1 MIRVAISTAE
11 WSLNGQTYLLEK
23 DPATGKYKKTL
34 TAPAKSSYSQPN
46 HVYAIILEVT
56 DQAGNV
62 TTIDQD
68 DTEFGSVMKLDVNE
82 TVAPVITPTLPGEGA
97 YLTDH
102 SVQIQFDV
110 TDNDSGVVPDSIS
123 LQIDSQAVITTGL
136 TKTGITGG
144 YRCTYTTSN
153 IADGAHT
160 LRINA
165 MDNDGNVAAQK
176 TVNFVVD
183 TTNPEL
189 NLSTPAADLITN
201 QQSVTVAGVTSDATS
216 GPCAVTIKLNGTD
229 QGAVSV
235 GGDGS
240 FAKTVS
246 PFVKGV
252 NTVVVR
258 STDKAGKYTEI
269 SRTVAY
275 DPDAPQV
282 LSVEISPNPVD
293 AGEEFTITVEAIDE

>member
-1 MIRVAISTAE
+1 MIRLAIKTAE
-11 WSLNGQTYLLEK
+11 WTLNGQTYLLEK
-23 DPATGKYKKTL
+23 DSSSGKYKKTL
-34 TAPAKSSYSQPN
+34 TAPAKSSYSQPG
-46 HVYAIILEVT
+46 HVYAMSLKVT

-62 TTIDQD
+62 TTIDQNNA
-68 DTEFGSVMKLDVNE
+68 EFGAIMKLDVNE
-82 TVAPVITPTLPGEGA
+82 KVAPIITPTKPGAGA

-110 TDNDSGVVPDSIS
+110 TDNDSGVVSGSIS
-123 LQIDSQAVITTGL
+123 LQIDSQAVVTTGI
-136 TKTGITGG
+136 TKTAITGG
-144 YRCTYTTSN
+144 YRCTYTASN

-160 LRINA
+160 LKINA
-165 MDNDGNVAAQK
+165 RDNDGNAATRK

-183 TTNPEL
+183 TTSPEL

-201 QQSVTVAGVTSDATS
+201 KSSVTVAGVTSDVTS
-216 GPCAVTIKLNGTD
+216 GPCTVTIKLNGVN

-246 PFVKGV
+246 PFSKGV
-252 NTVVVR
+252 NTIVVR

-269 SRTVAY
+269 TRTVVY